1 MSTRRATLNTGAM
14 RQDRFA
20 SSAVHRPGLLGNL
33 VARRASVVNSLET
46 VSLLWFLQ
54 ELSHRTGTRT
64 HRAAA
69 LFPNWPNGSDN
80 PLGGLDRVAEDLLR
94 LYPSRVSGSVERISK
109 LLAEFCVNPGF
120 TPSRFPTGGK
130 TIEALLEYQEY
141 FSLQVGR
148 PVAETS
154 ITKRIFEALDYSL
167 TSRGITLIKG
177 IYRSGKSYSSQAWAM
192 SHSGQIRYVSL
203 SSAPDDT
210 AFYRDICRSL
220 GVAGGLSYKTPQ
232 LRDRITETLR
242 SQQIALVIDEA
253 DYLFA
258 QTDRPKGPPERINW
272 LMTSVVNQGVPVAL
286 IASRNFE
293 RALRLLERTSHAWG
307 SEQFRGRIR
316 MTVELPETITEEDL
330 MSIAQSL
337 LPETDGATRLLAV
350 GASQRERG
358 GLGNLE
364 TICTRAVHLCTQEGK
379 DVPSFEHVERAVLEN
394 FGPIAQEN
402 NSDQLSPV
410 RRHTLATPL
419 QPLRETRAALGSIVL
434 TG

>member
-1 MSTRRATLNTGAM
+1 
-14 RQDRFA
+14 
-20 SSAVHRPGLLGNL
+20 
-33 VARRASVVNSLET
+33 
-46 VSLLWFLQ
+46 
-54 ELSHRTGTRT
+54 
-64 HRAAA
+64 
-69 LFPNWPNGSDN
+69 
-80 PLGGLDRVAEDLLR
+80 
-94 LYPSRVSGSVERISK
+94 
-109 LLAEFCVNPGF
+109 
-120 TPSRFPTGGK
+120 
-130 TIEALLEYQEY
+130 
-141 FSLQVGR
+141 
-148 PVAETS
+148 
-154 ITKRIFEALDYSL
+154 
-167 TSRGITLIKG
+167 
-177 IYRSGKSYSSQAWAM
+177 
-192 SHSGQIRYVSL
+192 
-203 SSAPDDT
+203 
-210 AFYRDICRSL
+210 
-220 GVAGGLSYKTPQ
+220 
-232 LRDRITETLR
+232 
-242 SQQIALVIDEA
+242 
-253 DYLFA
+253 
-258 QTDRPKGPPERINW
+258 
-272 LMTSVVNQGVPVAL
+272 MTSVVNQGVPVAL

-419 QPLRETRAALGSIVL
+419 HPLRETRAALGSIVL